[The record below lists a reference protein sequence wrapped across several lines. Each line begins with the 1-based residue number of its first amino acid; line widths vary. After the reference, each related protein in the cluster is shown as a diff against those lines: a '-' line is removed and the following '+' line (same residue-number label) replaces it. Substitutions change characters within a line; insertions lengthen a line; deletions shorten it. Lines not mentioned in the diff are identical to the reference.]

1 MISVV
6 DALQDYREEKNLI
19 SLWHKKVDNFIYS
32 QQYSVEDYSV
42 LCYELQNVWPNIYTI
57 SRQNFL
63 TDVTVK
69 HVPFTE
75 REVYYAMCTMPNYSK
90 ISSNVQTFVAPTI
103 DSVMMFKDS
112 DRLEMP
118 AVAFFDNKDD
128 IRKYYRDIVRP
139 GEIVFAVMASYF
151 SVFEDVT
158 VLNIRKFK
166 KISANSRVLTNSY
179 FSYSNIS
186 QTMSIKQLAYTVSQD
201 ELPDSSISV
210 ILLDCLAHFNACS
223 KFIGRSR

>member
-42 LCYELQNVWPNIYTI
+42 LCHELQNVWPNIYAI
-57 SRQNFL
+57 PRQSFL

-75 REVYYAMCTMPNYSK
+75 KEVYYAMCTMPNYSR
-90 ISSNVQTFVAPTI
+90 ICSNVQTFVAPTI
-103 DSVMMFKDS
+103 DSVMMFKYS

-118 AVAFFDNKDD
+118 AVAFFNNRDD
-128 IRKYYRDIVRP
+128 IRKYYRDIVRL

-151 SVFEDVT
+151 SVFKDVT

-166 KISANSRVLTNSY
+166 KISANFHVITNSY

-186 QTMSIKQLAYTVSQD
+186 QIMSIKQLAHTVSQD